1 MNYSIRFIK
10 GPNQGLIYNLSSHV
24 LSIGRD
30 DQDKANDIDIQS
42 ASVSRQHAKIQVVDN
57 QIKFEIISKHTT
69 KINGEKVLPRS
80 EPYILH
86 DGSVVQLG
94 GDVIFIIEKVYEKI
108 NPPTPRL
115 EDLVEPPRVKERK
128 SWLQLLFSHFSK
140 HEKSKVVSSE
150 QQKSAETNIP
160 PTELATNV
168 TEKKTETKDT
178 EGTKIYKQDD
188 IRKAWD
194 DDQHNEIKHNVM
206 LWSGLFIFFIVLA
219 ISYLICFRQ
228 PSKELTWPKIGQEWQ
243 ISQISLNIPQ
253 INPPLQIKYPGFS
266 ATNQISKDSNT
277 GIINNIILDT
287 YIGQSKDV
295 PCHIIVE
302 INQNSKLLIL
312 NRKTAFIEWQKQK
325 QEQSKETW
333 YFEGT
338 PSLKFEMPDN
348 GFPYLA
354 TFYSRIRTNK
364 KIFGQVRYYRY
375 ADWQIVILIEMPAEE
390 RWRGEEFLSN
400 TGNSFL
406 SCSSEFVSVH
416 WEGTDMLDEKPL
428 NEVLAETDR
437 LLNED
442 TPQHWN
448 RIEKNL
454 QSVLIRSYKDS
465 HTSLYERAIQM
476 LSKLRNN
483 KNEVYSKFS
492 LMVTQ
497 YPPKDRHVIREE
509 CASLFTSNDDRRHY
523 KLQNKEWEDD

>member
-10 GPNQGLIYNLSSHV
+10 GPNQNLIYKLSSQV
-24 LSIGRD
+24 LTIGRD
-30 DQDKANDIDIQS
+30 NQDKANDINVQS
-42 ASVSRQHAKIQVVDN
+42 ESVSRQHATIQIVDK
-57 QIKFEIISKHTT
+57 QIEFKIISKHTT
-69 KINGEKVLPRS
+69 KINGEKVFPRS
-80 EPYILH
+80 ESYILH

-94 GDVIFIIEKVYEKI
+94 SDVVFIVEKVNEKR
-108 NPPTPRL
+108 NPPTPRP
-115 EDLVEPPRVKERK
+115 EDLVEPPREKERK
-128 SWLQLLFSHFSK
+128 SWLQILFSHFFK
-140 HEKSKVVSSE
+140 HERSKVISTE

-168 TEKKTETKDT
+168 TEKKTKTSNT

-188 IRKAWD
+188 IKKAWVD
-194 DDQHNEIKHNVM
+194 DKRNEIKHNVM
-206 LWSGLFIFFIVLA
+206 LWSGLIIFFVVLA

-253 INPPLQIKYPGFS
+253 IDPPLQIKYPGFS
-266 ATNQISKDSNT
+266 AKKQISKDSNS

-287 YIGQSKDV
+287 YIGQSQDV
-295 PCHIIVE
+295 SCHIMVE
-302 INQNSKLLIL
+302 INQDSNILIL
-312 NRKTAFIEWQKQK
+312 NRKTAFTEWQKQK
-325 QEQSKETW
+325 QSQDKEIW
-333 YFEGT
+333 HFEGT

-354 TFYSRIRTNK
+354 TFYSRLRTNK
-364 KIFGQVRYYRY
+364 KIFGQVRYYRH

-406 SCSSEFVSVH
+406 GCSSEFVSVH

-428 NEVLAETDR
+428 NELLAETDR
-437 LLNED
+437 LIKED

-476 LSKLRNN
+476 LSKLRKN

-497 YPPKDRHVIREE
+497 YPPKDRHIIREE
-509 CASLFTSNDDRRHY
+509 CASIFTSIDDRRHY
-523 KLQNKEWEDD
+523 KLQNKEWEED